1 MNSILRTIIFFF
13 CFAASINAMDE
24 NEMSD
29 APTLD
34 ECFVQLNFITPRLEP
49 NQFTLELG
57 HELFAHKEQ
66 FILLA
71 TLAEQSNESAD
82 RLVAYEAKRKAAR
95 IEQFLCQNGYY
106 MNVD

>member
-1 MNSILRTIIFFF
+1 
-13 CFAASINAMDE
+13 MDDK
-24 NEMSD
+24 MSD

-34 ECFVQLNFITPRLEP
+34 ECLAHLNYVMPRLNPQAKFSPE
-49 NQFTLELG
+49 FG
-57 HELFAHKEQ
+57 HKLFDHKKQ
-66 FILLA
+66 LLLLA
-71 TLAEQSNESAD
+71 DRANQSNESAD